1 MSENVQMFVMNK
13 TPEGFREAVEQS
25 GTDDVGSLSTDVNQ
39 TECTRT
45 RQNLY

>member
-25 GTDDVGSLSTDVNQ
+25 DDVGSLSTDVNQ

>member
-25 GTDDVGSLSTDVNQ
+25 GTDDKDG
-39 TECTRT
+39 ERWIPF
-45 RQNLY
+45 Y